1 MSLRLIAQIQ
11 ELLYARRML
20 STARIATTFFRE

>member
-1 MSLRLIAQIQ
+1 MRLLAQIQ

-20 STARIATTFFRE
+20 STAPIVITSFRE

>member
-1 MSLRLIAQIQ
+1 MPVRLIAQIQ

-20 STARIATTFFRE
+20 STAPIVITSFRE

>member
-1 MSLRLIAQIQ
+1 MPVRFIAQIQ

-20 STARIATTFFRE
+20 LTARIATTFFRE